1 MPLTAGCDSKTFR
14 SLFENKIINKINN
27 NFDLIFF
34 SAGFDAHKLDPLASI
49 NLQNE
54 DFYWVTKIVLEKLA
68 NNVPIISVLEGGYDM
83 KGLLHGLNSHLKAL
97 IEYSN
102 E

>member
-1 MPLTAGCDSKTFR
+1 MPGDCNSRTFR
-14 SLFENKIINKINN
+14 SLFRKNIVDKIDTK
-27 NFDLIFF
+27 FDLIYF

-49 NLQNE
+49 NLE
-54 DFYWVTKIVLEKLA
+54 DDDFYWVTKIILEKFA

-83 KGLLHGLNSHLKAL
+83 KGLYHGLHNHLNAL
-97 IEYSN
+97 VEYSD

>member
-1 MPLTAGCDSKTFR
+1 M
-14 SLFENKIINKINN
+14 
-27 NFDLIFF
+27 
-34 SAGFDAHKLDPLASI
+34 
-49 NLQNE
+49 
-54 DFYWVTKIVLEKLA
+54 TKIVLEKLA

-83 KGLLHGLNSHLKAL
+83 KGLTHGLNNHLKAL